1 MIEHNMPYLADD
13 KQFSH
18 FDLDMS
24 IFPLLTFVKAKREA
38 SEMNK
43 DQNGRIISI
52 SSFDRIMKNILSD

>member
-18 FDLDMS
+18 LDMS
-24 IFPLLTFVKAKREA
+24 IFPLLTFVKAKRKA

-43 DQNGRIISI
+43 DQNGRIM
-52 SSFDRIMKNILSD
+52 SSPYQVLTE